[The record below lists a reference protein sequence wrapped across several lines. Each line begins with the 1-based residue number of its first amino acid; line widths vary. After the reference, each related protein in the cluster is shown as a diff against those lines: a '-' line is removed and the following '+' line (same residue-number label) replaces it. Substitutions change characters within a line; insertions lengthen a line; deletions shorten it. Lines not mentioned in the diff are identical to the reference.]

1 MVTVYEDTTFYVR
14 LVNNLYKFY
23 NTKEDRDNDTNA
35 ISEEIHICKGALVF
49 YDLNHTSQ
57 TGHRLVFTVADATHS
72 NICSNFVE
80 GVTDFSKLIF
90 DQGGFGKVTDLKE
103 WKTNH
108 FDYLGDILVFS
119 SAIFAP
125 NVRSSVPIKL
135 IPKIVKIN
143 VEKKRR
149 KRKYKKIN

>member
-1 MVTVYEDTTFYVR
+1 MFTVYEDTTFYVR

-23 NTKEDRDNDTNA
+23 KTKENRDNDTDA
-35 ISEEIHICKGALVF
+35 ISEEIQICKGAFVSF
-49 YDLNHTSQ
+49 DLNHMSH
-57 TGHRLVFTVADATHS
+57 TGHRLVFTVGDATHS
-72 NICSNFVE
+72 NVCSNFIE

-90 DQGGFGKVTDLKE
+90 DQGGFGKVAELKE

-135 IPKIVKIN
+135 IPKIVKVN
-143 VEKKRR
+143 VVKR
-149 KRKYKKIN
+149 KRKYKKNK